1 MSTMPAAEKIGQAW
15 RMHRDNDNDSAI
27 RMFNDILAT
36 HPESV
41 DALYGLGLSYKASG
55 ENADA
60 ARVFE
65 QALGI
70 TESALSAV
78 IQTSHAEGHQ
88 HGNNLETNF
97 DDRYMMLSR
106 MLKQRLEAVSQ
117 D

>member
-15 RMHRDNDNDSAI
+15 RMHRDSDNDSAI

-41 DALYGLGLSYKASG
+41 DALYGLGLAHKAGGDSA
-55 ENADA
+55 EA
-60 ARVFE
+60 ARAFE

-70 TESALSAV
+70 TENALSAV
-78 IQTSHAEGHQ
+78 MQTSQAEGHQ
-88 HGNNLETNF
+88 SGNDLETDF

-106 MLKQRLEAVSQ
+106 MLKQRIEEVS
-117 D
+117 

>member
-15 RMHRDNDNDSAI
+15 RMHRDSDNDSAI

-55 ENADA
+55 ENAEA
-60 ARVFE
+60 ARAFE
-65 QALGI
+65 RALGI

-88 HGNNLETNF
+88 HGNDLETDF

-106 MLKQRLEAVSQ
+106 MLKQRFEEVS
-117 D
+117 

>member
-1 MSTMPAAEKIGQAW
+1 MSSMPAAEKIGQAW
-15 RMHRDNDNDSAI
+15 RMHRDSDNDSAI
-27 RMFNDILAT
+27 RLFNDILAT

-55 ENADA
+55 ESVRA
-60 ARVFE
+60 AQAFE

-78 IQTSHAEGHQ
+78 RQTSHAEGHPS
-88 HGNNLETNF
+88 GNDLETNF

-106 MLKQRLEAVSQ
+106 MLKQRLDEVT
-117 D
+117 